1 MPISRQELNFNN
13 ASEDGPPHSG
23 ALCTSKSY
31 WRPFWLLLGT
41 KWALEKQKKLKKF
54 KSIGQVFGNFDNRA
68 EPLKSDKNG
77 DS

>member
-1 MPISRQELNFNN
+1 MGQFRAEIDQLG
-13 ASEDGPPHSG
+13 AKIG

-77 DS
+77 NS